1 MMFYGSHKTEYLRDL
16 YVIKPLNRK
25 KQKKNNLTLNMKRK
39 KKQSIFL
46 RNSLIIVN
54 CDCSLLL
61 TKK

>member
-1 MMFYGSHKTEYLRDL
+1 MFYGSHKTEYLRDL

-39 KKQSIFL
+39 KKKQSIFL

-54 CDCSLLL
+54 CDCLLIL